1 MKSGSLDVRLLPVAL
16 AAWAMALWTQI
27 RVPVSPPW
35 GPGLVCLGLASG
47 VAGVMAQGKRTGPAR
62 LRFAVLGTLCL
73 SCVAAGVVAWSAGVQ
88 DAAIATPQKEAS
100 QIPALT
106 TATSWTDHMR
116 RIMSERCARLLPPD
130 AAALTT
136 GMAYGDDS
144 GLTIE
149 AKDALRTTGLTHLTA
164 VSGANVA
171 LVFVLGVQSLRWAGC
186 RRPLTLV
193 VGIVAVCGYVVLVGN
208 EPSVLRATVMGLVGG
223 VTMMLGRARSSG
235 SSLWSSIIVLLAARP
250 SLSTEVG
257 FVLSVLATAGI
268 VVQGPQVC
276 RILCQFLPRALAEI
290 MAMTT
295 VATVWCA
302 PVIVWLT
309 GYWSTFTL
317 VANLAAAPAV
327 QLTTFCGILATLLPA
342 MPLVAEP
349 LVVCAGWGARW
360 ILVTAE
366 TLASWPGA
374 RLRSGS
380 GLRAVLPTTVLSLLL
395 IFLSCRLDPDGRHR
409 MEGAPRTVRCL
420 NRNGA
425 S

>member
-1 MKSGSLDVRLLPVAL
+1 
-16 AAWAMALWTQI
+16 
-27 RVPVSPPW
+27 
-35 GPGLVCLGLASG
+35 
-47 VAGVMAQGKRTGPAR
+47 
-62 LRFAVLGTLCL
+62 
-73 SCVAAGVVAWSAGVQ
+73 
-88 DAAIATPQKEAS
+88 
-100 QIPALT
+100 
-106 TATSWTDHMR
+106 
-116 RIMSERCARLLPPD
+116 
-130 AAALTT
+130 
-136 GMAYGDDS
+136 
-144 GLTIE
+144 
-149 AKDALRTTGLTHLTA
+149 
-164 VSGANVA
+164 
-171 LVFVLGVQSLRWAGC
+171 
-186 RRPLTLV
+186 
-193 VGIVAVCGYVVLVGN
+193 
-208 EPSVLRATVMGLVGG
+208 
-223 VTMMLGRARSSG
+223 MMLGRARSSG